1 MISLKYVRCFFKF
14 YSFCLRL
21 QTTVK
26 MSTVIRVYVEFI
38 SFTEDS
44 NCITTVLLYSFSV
57 SHMKYL
63 SIIYCFHFSVNSL
76 LNCYFYRSL
85 FLLPCSHH
93 LLFLLWTLRAAV
105 GLYSTFKALH
115 PLYSSKYTVGEQDSR
130 LFSTL
135 ILGGYIFGLKLWIT
149 TA

>member
-1 MISLKYVRCFFKF
+1 MLAATNHSQDVYCNQSICLSLF
-14 YSFCLRL
+14 LL
-21 QTTVK
+21 QRTQIVLL
-26 MSTVIRVYVEFI
+26 M
-38 SFTEDS
+38 
-44 NCITTVLLYSFSV
+44 TVLHYSFSV

-76 LNCYFYRSL
+76 LNCYFYTSL

-93 LLFLLWTLRAAV
+93 LLLLLWTLRAAV

-135 ILGGYIFGLKLWIT
+135 ILGGYIRSPTVDYNCIERRT
-149 TA
+149 ISTV

>member
-1 MISLKYVRCFFKF
+1 MLAVTTHSQDVYCNQSICLSLF
-14 YSFCLRL
+14 LL
-21 QTTVK
+21 QRTQ
-26 MSTVIRVYVEFI
+26 I
-38 SFTEDS
+38 
-44 NCITTVLLYSFSV
+44 VLLMTVVHYSFSV
-57 SHMKYL
+57 SHVKYL
-63 SIIYCFHFSVNSL
+63 SIIFCFHFSVNSH
-76 LNCYFYRSL
+76 LNCYSYTSL

-135 ILGGYIFGLKLWIT
+135 ILGGYIRSPTVDYNCIERRT
-149 TA
+149 ISTV

>member
-1 MISLKYVRCFFKF
+1 
-14 YSFCLRL
+14 
-21 QTTVK
+21 
-26 MSTVIRVYVEFI
+26 MSTVIRVYV
-38 SFTEDS
+38 FTLFLLQRTQ
-44 NCITTVLLYSFSV
+44 IVLLMTVLHYSFSV

-76 LNCYFYRSL
+76 LNCYSCISL

-93 LLFLLWTLRAAV
+93 LLFLLWTLKAAV

-115 PLYSSKYTVGEQDSR
+115 PLYSSKYTVGEQDIR

-135 ILGGYIFGLKLWIT
+135 ILGGYIRSPNVDFNCIERRT
-149 TA
+149 ISTV